1 MNSSITTTSSLSVSP
16 CILNIETRLNL
27 PGALSG
33 AGYLSVFDVI
43 RQSQSQFVRRN
54 KGLLKEQ
61 SEQAYCLALG
71 LANQVRRAFRKN
83 QLTASVQKALP
94 RTLSGQ
100 RAVAPLAG
108 GAQQGLMTG
117 GPSWQT
123 QFSDDLTAY
132 CQSGAPEADDSP
144 VAYLSWLY
152 DQARSFEQ
160 SASEAGLNI
169 IKLEDRRPDLP
180 ELMVNDEAINQVVPS
195 LQLVN
200 QILEAAITPSITGST
215 VDETLAVTRYPS
227 VLPYHAPHDQVELS
241 LDNAGVPL
249 SGVIGQTD
257 ISWPYFV
264 SATLGGNNSEQA
276 CALGSQLAPG
286 QQTILTEA
294 TNAPSKAFYKAN
306 FGYDTDSYTPF
317 ADPDLLA
324 YQAGITIPQLE
335 QLIAS
340 NCGGP
345 GTSVVASPNV
355 PTVSADASQYG
366 AVFVNSGST
375 PAIDLE
381 VARHGYVDVI
391 SGNDT
396 NRLFLATNAT
406 PTAGL
411 YNAGLTTYIQPNSY
425 AYFDGNSDVATLM
438 RGDKDFTLS
447 FWLYRLSLTDYQMPI
462 FSNSGSCA
470 QLSYS
475 PGFSLSTYGNTSK
488 AGVALNISDDT
499 DKDHS
504 TSGWDTSVEINQWTY
519 IAMVWT
525 ASTRIADVYV
535 VKDGNSAEGAN
546 ITVDASTLGN
556 IYTADN
562 FTWAFNALGDLDT
575 SDFSPNGTRLFI
587 YDEIAVF
594 AGCLTADQ
602 ISDITTSNKPLSDL
616 IDSPDITSSPWI
628 APSHYYPLDSG
639 LHNLSD
645 ANMDRIN
652 RMVRLQRWLDLPY
665 EQVDL
670 LLSAC
675 ARAQGQNNTD
685 FSSNTHTLRMLGVF
699 RQFQKKYQT
708 TAYEF
713 AAIIN
718 QITPYAISPNV
729 PFFDQVFNSPSL
741 FETPFAITDE
751 NFSYPPGTADDER
764 IVKQIC
770 TGLKIS
776 EAQFGAL
783 AGHVMAKQGD
793 STDKTLKCSLD
804 VVSAFYRLA
813 MLPRWMG
820 LSFAEGVAL
829 FSLLADGQ
837 MAWNTL
843 ASVPQLASL
852 DGSPPQPKDSDILDV
867 LMALDSAA
875 DWAKSHSQS
884 WIKNYLIL
892 QDTLEHPVP
901 NTNVLNVVTSINQQ
915 LPAALLT
922 EADFDG
928 VEAPLISNLAL
939 TGYAQIQ
946 GATDIQAYQFD
957 STNSQCAWFSDYP
970 NTLTNGSTSY
980 SIGCWMLISSSDLT
994 TTTPILSNYNYKNGN
1009 GGVLITPQS
1018 NNHLGLGVYDA
1029 TASKVEDANTV
1040 SYPPDEW
1047 FYFTLTLDVETKT
1060 ATIYAHLSDGTS
1072 TTIGKGYST
1081 LTETIIAG
1089 AGCSWHLNENGS
1101 RDYYTT
1107 YSYQHGCFA
1116 YDDLSVWDRVLS
1128 PDEIKAIVASALP
1141 ATQTVPATVV
1151 MQPESWMSA
1160 LCGLVDAPGLVLP
1173 VSPANDNSV
1182 YDTINASVTTIV
1194 DAMTFDPSCTQTK
1207 EQIASSVTT
1216 VIYQALLT
1224 QNGIAD
1230 SALAQLLGTPQ
1241 SLSTFLLQ
1249 WATDSEYRLLSDTL
1263 KLNGITA
1270 PAGIPDAYL
1279 RALYQLGRRASV
1291 VTQYHLTPATLNCF
1305 LAHPDWFG
1313 VTDPALTLTLL
1324 YRLSRYADWLTLSG
1338 KEDAVLAYLNWV
1350 NDDTSPNPDPDP
1362 DPATAATA
1370 LADLLDWDKTEV
1382 QDAAGQFGTASL
1394 ALTVRDVDGV
1404 MRLQTLSEET
1414 GLSVKPLLSIGKL
1427 TLSSTYSD
1435 WQAAGESLVAAQSAQ
1450 Q

>member
-33 AGYLSVFDVI
+33 AGYLSVFDII
-43 RQSQSQFVRRN
+43 RQSQSQFIRRN

-264 SATLGGNNSEQA
+264 SATLTGNNSEQA

-375 PAIDLE
+375 PAMDLE
-381 VARHGYVDVI
+381 VTRHGYVDVI

-575 SDFSPNGTRLFI
+575 SDFPTNGTRFFI

-708 TAYEF
+708 TAYDF

-770 TGLKIS
+770 AGLKIS

-793 STDKTLKCSLD
+793 STNETLKCSLE

-837 MAWNTL
+837 MVWNTL
-843 ASVPQLASL
+843 AGVPQLAPL
-852 DGSPPQPKDSDILDV
+852 DGSPPQPKNSDILDV

-922 EADFDG
+922 ETDFDDSR
-928 VEAPLISNLAL
+928 VPAAPDTDGWMGAL
-939 TGYAQIQ
+939 STLL
-946 GATDIQAYQFD
+946 DIE
-957 STNSQCAWFSDYP
+957 
-970 NTLTNGSTSY
+970 
-980 SIGCWMLISSSDLT
+980 
-994 TTTPILSNYNYKNGN
+994 
-1009 GGVLITPQS
+1009 
-1018 NNHLGLGVYDA
+1018 GLVQPVV
-1029 TASKVEDANTV
+1029 TAS
-1040 SYPPDEW
+1040 
-1047 FYFTLTLDVETKT
+1047 
-1060 ATIYAHLSDGTS
+1060 GT
-1072 TTIGKGYST
+1072 T
-1081 LTETIIAG
+1081 
-1089 AGCSWHLNENGS
+1089 
-1101 RDYYTT
+1101 
-1107 YSYQHGCFA
+1107 
-1116 YDDLSVWDRVLS
+1116 
-1128 PDEIKAIVASALP
+1128 
-1141 ATQTVPATVV
+1141 
-1151 MQPESWMSA
+1151 
-1160 LCGLVDAPGLVLP
+1160 
-1173 VSPANDNSV
+1173 V
-1182 YDTINASVTTIV
+1182 YDTLNASVTAIV
-1194 DAMTFDPSCTQTK
+1194 DTMTFDPSCTQTR
-1207 EQIASSVTT
+1207 EQIANSLTT

-1279 RALYQLGRRASV
+1279 QALYQLGRRASV

-1350 NDDTSPNPDPDP
+1350 NDDTSPNPDP
-1362 DPATAATA
+1362 ATAATA

-1427 TLSSTYSD
+1427 TLNSTYSD